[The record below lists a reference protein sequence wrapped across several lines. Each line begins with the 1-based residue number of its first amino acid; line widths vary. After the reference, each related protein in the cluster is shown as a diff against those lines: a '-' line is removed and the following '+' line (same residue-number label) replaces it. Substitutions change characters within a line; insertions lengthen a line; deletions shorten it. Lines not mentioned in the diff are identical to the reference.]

1 SSDLPINTVPPANQD
16 HDAPLLQQYFS

>member
-1 SSDLPINTVPPANQD
+1 QPINTVPPANQD

>member
-1 SSDLPINTVPPANQD
+1 PINTVPPANQD

>member
-1 SSDLPINTVPPANQD
+1 TQPINTVPPANQD